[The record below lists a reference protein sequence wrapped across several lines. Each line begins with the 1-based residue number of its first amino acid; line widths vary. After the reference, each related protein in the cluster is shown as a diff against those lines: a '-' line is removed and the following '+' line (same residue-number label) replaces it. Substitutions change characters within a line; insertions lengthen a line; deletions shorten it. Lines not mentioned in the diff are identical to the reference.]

1 MGWPEQN
8 GETMESHAIYDWLI
22 RIPSGALCDADDAHV
37 VASAIAMA
45 VREANAGGVLTA
57 GAGLAG
63 PELRRLIPALF
74 PHALSLL
81 ESFDRDANVNISE
94 DERCLRE
101 LLARYATSGSWFEVQ
116 LAALIARRAMHP
128 NHLWQD
134 LGLRGRGEL
143 SALMAR
149 HFAPLAARN
158 MRDMKWKKFFF
169 RMICRDEG
177 FRLCTAPSCSEC
189 DDFAVCFGDESGESL
204 LARIRR
210 DAEAP
215 ANLDVPLQWLTIPC
229 PHPGCAT

>member
-1 MGWPEQN
+1 MDTG
-8 GETMESHAIYDWLI
+8 AIYDWLT
-22 RIPSGALCDADDAHV
+22 GAPCASPVDAEDTHV

-45 VREANAGGVLTA
+45 AREANAGRALTEGLGIA
-57 GAGLAG
+57 GA
-63 PELRRLIPALF
+63 ELRGLISALF

-81 ESFDRDANVNISE
+81 ERFDLDSGVSFAE

-101 LLARYATSGSWFEVQ
+101 LLVRFTTSGTWFELR
-116 LAALIARRAMHP
+116 LAALLARRAMRP

-143 SALMAR
+143 SRLMER

-158 MRDMKWKKFFF
+158 SRDMKWKKFFF

-189 DDFAVCFGDESGESL
+189 DDFAVCFGDEAGESL

-210 DAEAP
+210 NAETQALV
-215 ANLDVPLQWLTIPC
+215 NVF
-229 PHPGCAT
+229 